1 MLFSSLCP
9 YIMCKKNIIL
19 KRPTIL
25 DNKNGFAEVPYSGLV
40 CFFYVYHFPQKAVW
54 YSVYFLT

>member
-19 KRPTIL
+19 KRHTIL
-25 DNKNGFAEVPYSGLV
+25 DNKNGFAEIPYSGLV
-40 CFFYVYHFPQKAVW
+40 CFFMFIIFHRKLSGIQRI
-54 YSVYFLT
+54 S